1 MEQTQ
6 ITSNSNILNKE
17 AEDLTQA
24 IINSITPA
32 MVNRLTENMEQI
44 ARISELLVNPEVT
57 QLIEKLTGITQS
69 LNLLVDILKQL
80 HEQGT
85 LEQLSHMVGVE
96 YRRYLNPKNAFTKI
110 GKFV

>member
-57 QLIEKLTGITQS
+57 S
-69 LNLLVDILKQL
+69 L
-80 HEQGT
+80 
-85 LEQLSHMVGVE
+85 
-96 YRRYLNPKNAFTKI
+96 
-110 GKFV
+110 